1 MLLQKISSVWVFT
14 EHLSGG
20 SLDDLMLGIKP
31 ASLAATVPPV
41 ENARTH
47 HAERARYTH
56 EQVPRDIAAAF
67 KLAEEKE
74 HCTVCAP

>member
-1 MLLQKISSVWVFT
+1 MML
-14 EHLSGG
+14 
-20 SLDDLMLGIKP
+20 DIKP

-47 HAERARYTH
+47 HAEREVQNLLERARYTH
-56 EQVPRDIAAAF
+56 DQVPRGIAAAF
-67 KLAEEKE
+67 KLAEENE

>member
-1 MLLQKISSVWVFT
+1 M
-14 EHLSGG
+14 
-20 SLDDLMLGIKP
+20 MLGIKP